1 MNAPPRSR
9 VRALFKDDDS
19 DRTTGVDESPPD
31 LHIRKVRV
39 AQMARIAVLG
49 PLRISGLQPRITPKD
64 RVVLEALT
72 IRVGENVTVDWLA
85 DALWGEAPPAS
96 ANKNLQSCIARLRKE
111 LGRDAIETTASGYRL
126 ALPPTDV
133 DSHAFELLVQRG
145 RELLTLREP
154 DRAAYVVADA
164 LAMFQGEPLEDLSGW
179 EVGVLEVER
188 LRELR
193 WGAEELRVDAL
204 LAAGQHHDVLTQARA
219 LVTDQPLRERRH
231 VQLALAQYRSGEQV
245 EALAT
250 LRGLRELLLDEL
262 GVDPGPEATA
272 LEHAVLLQD
281 ADLMIAATSG
291 QGTICPWPGLT
302 SYDVEDRESFCGR
315 DTETAACLRLLHGR
329 GVLAVVGPS
338 GSGKSSLLRAG
349 IAATLRAGGRE
360 VRVMSPGR
368 AGPSEVDAV
377 VRTPIRT
384 VLFVDQLEEVFA
396 PGVTPEHRSAYLE
409 ALSRRGGGGELV
421 VALRADR
428 TPELS
433 GEPELARLLERG
445 WYLLSAIDAAG
456 LRTAIER
463 PARQAGLLVEPG
475 LVDLLLR
482 EVQDEPGALPLL
494 SHSLV
499 ETWNR
504 REGRTL
510 TVDGYLATG
519 GVRGSIAQS
528 AEAVYD
534 EIPLEQRD
542 QLRDLLMRLVA
553 PGAEGEPTRIRIARD
568 RVVTRPEQERLVEL
582 LVGSRLLT
590 SDDGNI
596 TLAHEALAR
605 EWPRLRGWLDDD
617 IEGQRIRHHLS
628 AAADAWEALGR
639 PDSELYR
646 GVRLARAT
654 EWSAGPGAALT
665 EGEQQFLEA
674 STHLAEAE
682 QQSIA
687 ERARAQAR
695 LIRRLRISLGGAA
708 VLLVVALAA
717 GGTAVVQS
725 NRADRKATEAGE
737 AAEAARQAAVSA
749 DARRV
754 GARSQLTDDN
764 SLSLMLAVAGAR
776 LDDSPETRMS
786 LLTALMRRPQL
797 VRSVAAEGGYM
808 EVFDVSRDG
817 RWIASSDAQN
827 RMHLYDAATNRLVR
841 SYDAGRPP
849 GDEQVWIEG
858 EFSPDSRQLA
868 VILTRGEH
876 EPVHLLDPNTMRP
889 TRTLSRPRGERAF
902 AIDLGYSGDGRYLAA
917 TMVTEDPALNFTPKG
932 IPAYALV
939 WDLGSSA
946 SVPVRLETHPGFQ
959 SMALSPDG
967 QILYTASPLTAYD
980 VATGGTTWDRPNLT
994 YGTLDLNRKGTLLA
1008 EGSETDVFLV
1018 DAASGE
1024 TVRRLRGHRA
1034 AVRDLRFSPD
1044 GTLVGSVADDGEL
1057 IVWDTRSG
1065 HVLARWDTSDQWGVG
1080 FSPDNRLV
1088 YYGGGIDAMLRTW
1101 DLSSQDTYLRQ
1112 TTRVGGAEVFH
1123 HADFSPDGQ
1132 RVAYSW
1138 RDPKSG
1144 GWVRFVDA
1152 VTGDATPATR
1162 VPAARSAWAS
1172 GAWHP
1177 QGGQYAAYC
1186 DDLSC
1191 PAHHLG
1197 TVTVLDTVTGRPVL
1211 GERDVVEGEEAVYS
1225 LAYVDQG
1232 RHLLLGDTAGTH
1244 VLDAGTLQ
1252 PRGGSFDALAHCCTA
1267 PLGDGSTA
1275 MIPEYSNDGAS
1286 IHWRVIDVDTGEVG
1300 REGDVN
1306 LGGLPYAS
1314 AASPDGSVVAIAGQA
1329 GEIVSIDVL
1338 TGDHRRSTGLGA
1350 TVRWLN
1356 YSDDGE
1362 LLVSGATD
1370 GEVSLWDATTLD
1382 LLGTVHP
1389 LHRGEPVPAGA
1400 QFIGDSHDV
1409 AIASYDGRV
1418 YRWETDLDR
1427 AVEFA
1432 CAMAGR
1438 DLTEDEWADYLPA
1451 QPYQSIC
1458 PDG

>member
-1 MNAPPRSR
+1 M
-9 VRALFKDDDS
+9 
-19 DRTTGVDESPPD
+19 
-31 LHIRKVRV
+31 
-39 AQMARIAVLG
+39 
-49 PLRISGLQPRITPKD
+49 
-64 RVVLEALT
+64 VLEALT
-72 IRVGENVTVDWLA
+72 IRAGENVTVDWLA
-85 DALWGEAPPAS
+85 DALWGEEPPAS
-96 ANKNLQSCIARLRKE
+96 AHKNLQSCIARLRKE

-126 ALPPTDV
+126 ALPPTDI
-133 DSHAFELLVQRG
+133 DSHSFEHLVQRG
-145 RELLTLREP
+145 RELLMLREP
-154 DRAAYVVADA
+154 DRAAYVLDEA
-164 LAMFQGEPLEDLSGW
+164 LDLFQGEPLEDLSGW
-179 EVGVLEVER
+179 DVGVLEAER
-188 LRELR
+188 LREVR

-204 LAAGQHHDVLTQARA
+204 LAAGQHQEVLSQARA
-219 LVTDQPLRERRH
+219 LVTEQPLRERRH

-245 EALAT
+245 EALTT
-250 LRGLRELLLDEL
+250 LRGLRERLLDEL
-262 GVDPGPEATA
+262 GVDPGPEAAA
-272 LEHAVLLQD
+272 LEQAVLLQD
-281 ADLMIAATSG
+281 PDLMIAATSG
-291 QGTICPWPGLT
+291 QGTSCPWPGLT

-315 DTETAACLRLLHGR
+315 DTETAACLRLLQDR

-349 IAATLRAGGRE
+349 VAASLQAGGRE
-360 VRVMSPGR
+360 VRVVSPGR

-377 VRTPIRT
+377 LRTPIRT
-384 VLFVDQLEEVFA
+384 VLVVDQLEEVFA
-396 PGVTPEHRSAYLE
+396 PGVTPEHRAAYLE

-428 TPELS
+428 TPELA

-445 WYLLSAIDAAG
+445 WYLLSAIDATG

-463 PARQAGLLVEPG
+463 PARQAGFLVEPG

-482 EVQDEPGALPLL
+482 EVLDEPGALPLL

-510 TVDGYLATG
+510 TVDGYLASG

-553 PGAEGEPTRIRIARD
+553 PGAEGEPTRIRISRD
-568 RVVTRPEQERLVEL
+568 RAVTRPEQERLVEL

-605 EWPRLRGWLDDD
+605 EWPRLRAWLDDD
-617 IEGQRIRHHLS
+617 IDGQRLRHHLS
-628 AAADAWEALGR
+628 AAADAWEALDR

-646 GVRLARAT
+646 GVRLARAL
-654 EWSAGPGAALT
+654 EWHADNGTALT
-665 EGEQQFLEA
+665 EGEIQFLGA
-674 STHLAEAE
+674 SSRLAEAE
-682 QQSIA
+682 QESVA

-695 LIRRLRISLGGAA
+695 LIRRLRFVLGGAA
-708 VLLVVALAA
+708 VLLVFALVA

-725 NRADRKATEAGE
+725 NRAGRH
-737 AAEAARQAAVSA
+737 AAEARAAADTARQAAVSA

-764 SLSLMLAVAGAR
+764 SLSLLLAAAGVR
-776 LDDSPETRMS
+776 LDDSPETRVS
-786 LLTALMRRPQL
+786 LLAALARRPQL
-797 VRSVAAEGGYM
+797 ARSTPAEGGYM

-817 RWIASSDAQN
+817 RWIAASDAQN
-827 RMHLYDAATNRLVR
+827 RMHLYDAATNRHVR
-841 SYDAGRPP
+841 SYDAGRPSE
-849 GDEQVWIEG
+849 DEQVWLEG
-858 EFSPDSRQLA
+858 VFSPDSRQLA
-868 VILTRGEH
+868 VILTRGET
-876 EPVHLLDPNTMRP
+876 EPVRLLDPTTMQP
-889 TRTLSRPRGERAF
+889 TAMLSRPRGEPGF
-902 AIDLGYSGDGRYLAA
+902 ALDIGYSGDGRYLGV
-917 TMVTEDPALNFTPKG
+917 TMLKEDPALNFTTEEK
-932 IPAYALV
+932 PAYALV
-939 WDLGSSA
+939 WDLGSPTTA
-946 SVPVRLETHPGFQ
+946 PVRLETNPDLQ

-967 QILYTASPLTAYD
+967 QTLYTASPLTAYD
-980 VATGGTTWDRPNLT
+980 VATGGTIWERPNLT
-994 YGTLDLNRKGTLLA
+994 DGILDLNRKGTLLA
-1008 EGSETDVFLV
+1008 EGSGKDLFLV

-1034 AVRDLRFSPD
+1034 GVRDLRFSPD
-1044 GTLVGSVADDGEL
+1044 GTLVGSVANDGEL
-1057 IVWDTRSG
+1057 IVWDTLTG
-1065 HVLARWDTSDQWGVG
+1065 HQLERWNTSDQWGVG
-1080 FSPDNRLV
+1080 FRPDNHLV

-1101 DLSSQDTYLRQ
+1101 DLSSQDTYLQQ
-1112 TTRVGGAEVFH
+1112 TTQVGGAEVFH

-1132 RVAYSW
+1132 RVAYNW
-1138 RDPKSG
+1138 RDSTSG
-1144 GWVRFVDA
+1144 GWVRFVDV

-1162 VPAARSAWAS
+1162 VPAERTGWAS

-1177 QGGQYAAYC
+1177 EGGQYAAYC
-1186 DDLSC
+1186 DDLLC
-1191 PAHHLG
+1191 NAHRPG
-1197 TVTVLDTVTGRPVL
+1197 TVTVLDSATGQPLRR
-1211 GERDVVEGEEAVYS
+1211 EQDVVDGEDAIYS

-1232 RHLLLGDTAGTH
+1232 RSLLVGDPNGTR
-1244 VLDAGTLQ
+1244 VLDAETLQ
-1252 PRGGSFDALAHCCTA
+1252 TRGGPFDLLAHCCTA
-1267 PLGDGSTA
+1267 AIGDGSTA

-1286 IHWRVIDVDTGEVG
+1286 IHWRIIDVDTGEVG

-1306 LGGLPYAS
+1306 IGGYPYAS

-1338 TGDHRRSTGLGA
+1338 TGDHRRSTGLGTA
-1350 TVRWLN
+1350 VRWLN

-1370 GEVSLWDATTLD
+1370 GGVSLWDATTLD
-1382 LLGTVHP
+1382 LLGTVYAPHQ
-1389 LHRGEPVPAGA
+1389 GEPVPAGA
-1400 QFIGDSHDV
+1400 QFIGDTHDV